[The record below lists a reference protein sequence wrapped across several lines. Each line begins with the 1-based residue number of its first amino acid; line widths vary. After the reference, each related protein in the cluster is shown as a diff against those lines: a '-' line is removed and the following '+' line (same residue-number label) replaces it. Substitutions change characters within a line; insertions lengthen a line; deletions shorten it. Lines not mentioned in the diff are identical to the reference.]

1 MYTLYFSPGT
11 ASLAVH
17 LALLE
22 IGADYRLEK
31 VDIETGAQRD
41 PGYLQLNPNGVV
53 PTLLIEGKPFY
64 ESASLLM
71 TLAERHPDAGL
82 APAMDSLERAAWN
95 QWILHL
101 SNTVQPAFRLWF
113 YPHEID
119 AAPEV
124 QVLTKASA
132 QARIEAAWSR
142 FDAQLSA
149 NGPYLLGEEF
159 SAADLMLLM
168 LMRWSRNMPKP
179 ATEWPALREFA
190 AKLKAR
196 PSWAR
201 LYEIEGLTEWA

>member
-22 IGADYRLEK
+22 VGADYRLEK

-41 PGYLQLNPNGVV
+41 PRYLQLNPNGVV

-71 TLAERHPDAGL
+71 TIADRHPQAGL
-82 APAMDSLERAAWN
+82 APAADSLERAAWN
-95 QWILHL
+95 QWIMHL
-101 SNTVQPAFRLWF
+101 SNTVQVAFRLWF

-124 QVLTKASA
+124 QALTKAAA
-132 QARIEAAWSR
+132 QSRIEAAWSR
-142 FDAQLSA
+142 FDTQLRA
-149 NGPYLLGEEF
+149 NGPYLMGEKF